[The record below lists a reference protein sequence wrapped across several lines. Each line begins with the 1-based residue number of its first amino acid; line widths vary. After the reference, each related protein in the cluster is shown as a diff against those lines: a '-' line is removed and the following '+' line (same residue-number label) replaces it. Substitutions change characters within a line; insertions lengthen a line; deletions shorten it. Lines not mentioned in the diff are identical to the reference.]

1 MLFRSVSGDNNITL
15 TLDAQFSDFIDPVIV
30 GAPPGNATRQFTSMI
45 RVKNEDMIVL
55 GGLEEV
61 RTTRSGSGVP
71 ILSRIPILR
80 WLFSSRKSAK
90 QTNKLIVFIKPT
102 IMY

>member
-1 MLFRSVSGDNNITL
+1 
-15 TLDAQFSDFIDPVIV
+15 
-30 GAPPGNATRQFTSMI
+30 MI

-61 RTTRSGSGVP
+61 RHTRSGSGVP

-80 WLFSSRKSAK
+80 WLFSSRSSAK

-102 IMY
+102 VMY